1 MMKKKPEVRKISDLK
16 NKLEAY
22 RASAL
27 AAGNG
32 RSKGLAKPGNLTL
45 ASAAAGGAALAIAPA
60 AEAVIVYS
68 GERNIMLTAT
78 NETNTKYRIDMDSD
92 GQSDFIISN

>member
-1 MMKKKPEVRKISDLK
+1 MV
-16 NKLEAY
+16 EAK
-22 RASAL
+22 
-27 AAGNG
+27 
-32 RSKGLAKPGNLTL
+32 SKGLAKPGNLTL
-45 ASAAAGGAALAIAPA
+45 ASAA

-92 GQSDFIISN
+92 GQSDFIISNFIETFSYPKYVALLEPLDF